1 MQDCISIQ
9 ISQGVQIDNLFIHG
23 NNNQLFLDTKVD
35 IFDVEIIG
43 DGNVIKAQNEK
54 KELTNE
60 ILEINVQGN

>member
-1 MQDCISIQ
+1 MVDEIISSKSNVHIMQDCISIQ

-43 DGNVIKAQNEK
+43 DGNVIKA
-54 KELTNE
+54 
-60 ILEINVQGN
+60 